1 MKNFYISMLAAG
13 ALFASPV
20 AMYAETEVP
29 STDGKEVVKVYDE
42 VIFFDGYNTLEGIS
56 DESKAMIPENDGILR
71 HRTSLYSVR
80 LTEEQLSRI
89 GEKFTMLVEIGA
101 LCDNYDRIGNIN
113 LAFVPKGAETYNPD
127 EVKRIEIG
135 RFITP
140 FMDKNKEPSTVPY
153 VFDMDH
159 VSLILRD
166 SRLRAEYDI
175 WAEFE
180 LFGIPY
186 AANEQIKGCAGRQD
200 VFTGTL
206 SFITDATPA
215 PTTDKNVIVPVV
227 IKKPEYIAGGN
238 FNNYSEGST
247 DEIGKTIK
255 TWTFDVPEDVTDGQ
269 LVFITS
275 NHGANAG
282 GEEYNRRIHMVYF
295 DDKLATTY
303 KPGRTSCEPFR
314 VYNTQ
319 LNGIYGYSEMSDRAW
334 QSFSNWCPGDKID
347 NRILHVGPLSAGT
360 HSMRIKV
367 VGAKF
372 ADQQGDIP
380 VSIFFQGV
388 KDGSLPGASGVNAVK
403 PDFRSRINVE
413 NDRVTVQSETP
424 VQEILLYDV
433 AANLLAI
440 EFDTNVVSLADA
452 PRGVLIVTVQ
462 YADGL
467 SENYK
472 IIR

>member
-1 MKNFYISMLAAG
+1 MLAAG
-13 ALFASPV
+13 ALCASPV
-20 AMYAETEVP
+20 AMRAETEVP
-29 STDGKEVVKVYDE
+29 STEGKEVMKIYDD
-42 VIFFDGYNTLEGIS
+42 VIFFDGYNTLDGIS
-56 DESKAMIPENDGILR
+56 QASKDMIPEDDGILR
-71 HRTSLYSVR
+71 HSTSLYSVR
-80 LTEEQLSRI
+80 LTDDQLSRI
-89 GEKFTMLVEIGA
+89 GDKLTMLVEIGA

-113 LAFVPKGAETYNPD
+113 LAFVPKGAETYNTK

-140 FMDKNKEPSTVPY
+140 FMNKNYKPTSVPY
-153 VFDMDH
+153 VFDVDY

-166 SRLRAEYDI
+166 ERLRAEYDI

-186 AANEQIKGCAGRQD
+186 AANEQVRGCSGRQD

-206 SFITDATPA
+206 TFITDQTPA
-215 PTTDKNVIVPVV
+215 PATNTNVIVPVV
-227 IKKPEYIAGGN
+227 MKIPEHQGKN
-238 FNNYSEGST
+238 FNNYTEGAT
-247 DEIGKTIK
+247 DEIGKTVK

-275 NHGANAG
+275 NHGANSG
-282 GEEYNRRIHMVYF
+282 GEEYNRRMHFVYF
-295 DDKLATTY
+295 DGKLSMAY
-303 KPGRTSCEPFR
+303 QPGRTSCEPFR

-319 LNGIYGYSEMSDRAW
+319 PNGIYGSREKSDEEW

-347 NRILHVGPLSAGT
+347 NRILSVGAVSKGT
-360 HSMRIKV
+360 HSMKIRVK
-367 VGAKF
+367 GAEF
-372 ADQQGDIP
+372 ADNQGDIP

-388 KDGSLPGASGVNAVK
+388 TEGTLPGTADINSVK
-403 PDFRSRINVE
+403 PDFRSDIKVE
-413 NDRVTVQSETP
+413 GDKIKVMSETP

-433 AANLLAI
+433 EANLLAI
-440 EFDTNVVSLADA
+440 EFDTDVVSIADA
-452 PRGVLIVTVQ
+452 PKGILVLSVR
-462 YADGL
+462 YADGH